1 MGYNCGL
8 YGEALSFS
16 LCLLFLPFKVAFLSS
31 LHYNLHYRNSQN
43 KEKVVFFAIFSQKS
57 CLNILQIQKI
67 VVPLHCNQEIKG
79 YISKTIPS
87 YIIAFRSLTYLHLAQ

>member
-1 MGYNCGL
+1 MRACIPYYVIGAYMGYNCGL

-31 LHYNLHYRNSQN
+31 LHYNLHYSNSQN
-43 KEKVVFFAIFSQKS
+43 KENVVFFAIFSQKS

-67 VVPLHCNQEIKG
+67 VVPLHCNQTIKA
-79 YISKTIPS
+79 
-87 YIIAFRSLTYLHLAQ
+87 II